1 MADPIEVAN
10 KRLGVKLLVLTVAM
24 FGFGYALVP
33 LYNVFCDIT
42 GLNGKTGRLS
52 VANAQALVI
61 DRDRSV
67 TVEFVTSTSGSLPW
81 DFKPTVAKISVHPG
95 EQTEAMFVA
104 VNHAQYPITG
114 HAVPSVA
121 PNSAAKYFNKT
132 ECFCFTQQ
140 KLAAGEAKEMPVRF
154 VVDPKLPAH
163 VRTLTLAYTF
173 FEAPEVAALPD
184 TNLPITKI
192 SSIRE

>member
-1 MADPIEVAN
+1 MTDPIDTAN
-10 KRLGVKLLVLTVAM
+10 KRLGIKLLVLTVAM

-52 VANAQALVI
+52 AENAEALVI
-61 DRDRSV
+61 DDDRSV
-67 TVEFVTSTSGSLPW
+67 IVEFVTSTGASLPW

-95 EQTEAMFVA
+95 EPTNAMFVA
-104 VNHAQYPITG
+104 VNRAQYPITG

-140 KLAAGEAKEMPVRF
+140 KLEPGESKDMPVRF
-154 VVDPKLPAH
+154 VIDPKLPAH

-173 FEAPEVAALPD
+173 FEAPEVTALNP
-184 TNLPITKI
+184 PSTKQLFM
-192 SSIRE
+192 RE

>member
-1 MADPIEVAN
+1 MTDAIDTAN
-10 KRLGVKLLVLTVAM
+10 KRLGAKLLVLTVAM
-24 FGFGYALVP
+24 FGFGYALIP

-52 VANAQALVI
+52 EASAQALTV
-61 DRDRSV
+61 DEHRSV

-81 DFKPTVAKISVHPG
+81 DFKPKLAKMIVHPG
-95 EQTEAMFVA
+95 QPTEAMFVA
-104 VNHAQYPITG
+104 INQAQYPITG

-140 KLAAGEAKEMPVRF
+140 KLAPGESKDLPVRF

-173 FEAPEVAALPD
+173 FEAPEVAAL
-184 TNLPITKI
+184 NRPITKKLTT
-192 SSIRE
+192 RE